1 MRNINKTE
9 VRTTIRRAIEA
20 FNQGGDALWALNAGR
35 PVGLPALT
43 GVEGRRLQQA
53 YTQRGEEGAV
63 AVAVQML
70 RDAGFTVADDESG
83 TTSDLFVTAP
93 VVAADDVPR
102 VAIIGDS
109 AAWPGVSA
117 TGSVEAYATGLAD
130 ALFEGG
136 RQAGVRYLAEV
147 AGVKG
152 LTVTTEQVTEIVTN
166 FAEALKDEGIEYAT
180 ESLQEAYDALRSPA
194 VTTTPVD
201 LEGRVARLEQI
212 ARAQGLL

>member
-1 MRNINKTE
+1 MRINKSQ
-9 VRTTIRRAIEA
+9 VRAAIRFAKVAHDEGR
-20 FNQGGDALWALNAGR
+20 DAVAALNEKVREFG
-35 PVGLPALT
+35 VGGSVTT
-43 GVEGRRLQQA
+43 GQAQSLQAA
-53 YTQRGEEGAV
+53 YRTGGEGA
-63 AVAVQML
+63 AVESAIAML
-70 RDAGFTVADDESG
+70 RQYGVTVVDDESG
-83 TTSDLFVTAP
+83 TTSDLFATM
-93 VVAADDVPR
+93 VAADDV
-102 VAIIGDS
+102 
-109 AAWPGVSA
+109 AAEPVVS

-180 ESLQEAYDALRSPA
+180 ESLQEAYDALRNPA
-194 VTTTPVD
+194 ATTTDVG

>member
-1 MRNINKTE
+1 MRINKSQ

-35 PVGLPALT
+35 PIGLPALT

-70 RDAGFTVADDESG
+70 RDAGFTVVDDESG

-102 VAIIGDS
+102 LVIDAQAAFVA
-109 AAWPGVSA
+109 PLT

-166 FAEALKDEGIEYAT
+166 FAEALKDDGIEYAT
-180 ESLQEAYDALRSPA
+180 ESLQEAYDGLRSPA